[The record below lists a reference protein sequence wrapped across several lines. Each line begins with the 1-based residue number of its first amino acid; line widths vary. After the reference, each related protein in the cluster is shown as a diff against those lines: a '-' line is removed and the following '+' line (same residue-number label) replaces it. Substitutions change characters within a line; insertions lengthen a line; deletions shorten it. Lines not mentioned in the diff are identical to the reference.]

1 MTGSRPDYTVDFSQG
16 QHCCRC
22 NNTDMKKKK
31 IIFLRRIFCVSIVAL
46 VVFIIIKMKGI
57 HLLCGNVTTTF
68 SDMEYDDGTFLIR
81 TGNELYMD
89 PSLDI
94 NGVKSNYK
102 VTIKEGDSVCVVCK
116 VSSKEISPK
125 SIRIY
130 WIFRL

>member
-1 MTGSRPDYTVDFSQG
+1 
-16 QHCCRC
+16 
-22 NNTDMKKKK
+22 
-31 IIFLRRIFCVSIVAL
+31 
-46 VVFIIIKMKGI
+46 MKGI